1 MVGSAR
7 AASRH
12 AIQMVGKSA
21 GNELANKFCS
31 AYFLKYSIE
40 NDLIKNRVKTNER
53 NKSSWRIR
61 HL

>member
-7 AASRH
+7 AASRR

-21 GNELANKFCS
+21 GNELANKFCP

-40 NDLIKNRVKTNER
+40 DDLIKNRVKTNER